1 MHYLLNIN
9 QYFLTKY
16 DNYIIIKRNYINR
29 VNQYFLCEMKSIIN
43 LRQHNS
49 KNFVTKIYF
58 NHLTIIQKCFVL
70 LKSKK

>member
-43 LRQHNS
+43 LLITNS
-49 KNFVTKIYF
+49 ENVCNKILF
-58 NHLTIIQKCFVL
+58 
-70 LKSKK
+70 